1 MSVNQLNLMS
11 QLIDYEAGIL
21 EEDDMVE
28 LFENL
33 YETGLLWQLQGHYQ
47 RTFQDLVDSGSI
59 VMGGLYED

>member
-11 QLIDYEAGIL
+11 QIIDYEAGIL
-21 EEDDMVE
+21 EEDDMIE

-47 RTFQDLVDSGSI
+47 RTFINLVESGAIS
-59 VMGGLYED
+59 MPDGEGF